1 MHIGQIAERVGVEVN
16 ARTAGVSS
24 SLADASPGKTVA
36 PQVDVRAVDMVADLT
51 PRDREFLR

>member
-1 MHIGQIAERVGVEVN
+1 VGVEVN

-24 SLADASPGKTVA
+24 SLDDASPGKTVA
-36 PQVDVRAVDMVADLT
+36 PQVNVRAVDMVADLT